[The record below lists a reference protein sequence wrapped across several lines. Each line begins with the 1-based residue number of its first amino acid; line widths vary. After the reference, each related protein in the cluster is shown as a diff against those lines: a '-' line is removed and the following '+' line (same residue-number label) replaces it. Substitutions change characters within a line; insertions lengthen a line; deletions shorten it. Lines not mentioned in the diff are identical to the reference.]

1 MIHSERLLSTASIV
15 CCLALAGCFA
25 LVPAALLAA
34 EPAPQLRDVD
44 LAAVT
49 FVNAAELEKTAEGV
63 IPLRFTRASL
73 DALGNQMRP
82 IARLA
87 TGIEMQFK
95 GTIRVVEVTAR
106 CRFDDGFGVTAEW
119 FRGPHKQLPT
129 AAFVPGSRKPQVFT
143 CTFWGPLPET
153 DLVRFVF
160 PTHCEL
166 EILKV
171 RVNADAQPETGFEPY
186 DYRRLPS
193 ALGKRWLVHGDSITQ
208 GANVSVPTM
217 TWVDLVARR
226 LGLAAVNL
234 GIGGHGKAEP
244 AMAADIAA
252 RTDFDILSLHIG
264 TNALWDKAYPERLEA
279 FLKTILAAHPTKPVV
294 LVSPI
299 VRFEKPGMPPAALA
313 TCRQAMADVA
323 KRLAQDHPNLV
334 FLPGEE
340 LVRRPDSLLTD
351 LVHIGDHGAIEY
363 ADNLAPVLA
372 RLPLPSHSRGGY
384 GPQPR

>member
-1 MIHSERLLSTASIV
+1 MKPHPICFAWLVFWASIGASL
-15 CCLALAGCFA
+15 LAT
-25 LVPAALLAA
+25 AA
-34 EPAPQLRDVD
+34 EPAPALREVD

-73 DALGNQMRP
+73 DALGDKMRP
-82 IARLA
+82 IARMG
-87 TGIEMQFK
+87 TGIELQLK
-95 GTIRVVEVTAR
+95 GTIRRVEITAR

-129 AAFVPGSRKPQVFT
+129 VAFVPGSREPQTFTFKP
-143 CTFWGPLPET
+143 WGPLPET
-153 DLVRFVF
+153 EVVRFVF

-171 RVNADAQPETGFEPY
+171 RVNADATLEADFEPY
-186 DYRRLPS
+186 DYRQLPD

-208 GANVSVPTM
+208 GANVSLPTM

-226 LGLAAVNL
+226 LGLAATNL

-252 RTDFDILSLHIG
+252 RDDFDILSLHIG
-264 TNALWDKAYPERLEA
+264 TNALWDKGYPERLEGY
-279 FLKTILAAHPTKPVV
+279 LKTILAAHPTKPVI
-294 LVSPI
+294 LASPI
-299 VRFEKPGMPPAALA
+299 LRFEKPGLPPAALA
-313 TCRQAMADVA
+313 TCRETMADVA
-323 KRLAQDHPNLV
+323 KRLAKNHPNLI

-340 LVRRPDSLLTD
+340 LIRRPDSLLSD
-351 LVHIGDHGAIEY
+351 LIHIGDHGAIEY

-372 RLPLPSHSRGGY
+372 RALQSR
-384 GPQPR
+384 

>member
-87 TGIEMQFK
+87 TGIELQLK

-234 GIGGHGKAEP
+234 GIGGHG
-244 AMAADIAA
+244 
-252 RTDFDILSLHIG
+252 
-264 TNALWDKAYPERLEA
+264 
-279 FLKTILAAHPTKPVV
+279 
-294 LVSPI
+294 
-299 VRFEKPGMPPAALA
+299 
-313 TCRQAMADVA
+313 
-323 KRLAQDHPNLV
+323 
-334 FLPGEE
+334 
-340 LVRRPDSLLTD
+340 
-351 LVHIGDHGAIEY
+351 
-363 ADNLAPVLA
+363 
-372 RLPLPSHSRGGY
+372 
-384 GPQPR
+384 